1 MAAMTCP
8 NLQQSLGWCEGMPQY
23 PGIRRRVYFCS
34 KSLIVSYPTLTRDTF
49 GRVTSGQLTG
59 SFTLAADAL
68 WQYMDINP
76 EKSTV
81 TSEAQGEVPSQT
93 QLNKATFVHNGVTK
107 EATSA
112 AALMNNNDIVFVYQ
126 DMAGKYRVLG
136 NERWP
141 SKTTV
146 AQDQGQGTNPASTTI
161 SVEVTDELAAPY
173 YTGTLETEDGTLD
186 CSDGSLTPAST
197 DGDSDGEEEPAVDGQ
212 S

>member
-1 MAAMTCP
+1 MNCP

-34 KSLIVSYPTLTRDTF
+34 KSLIVAYPTLTRDTY
-49 GRVTSGQLTG
+49 GRVTSGKLTG
-59 SFTLAADAL
+59 SFTLAADAKFQHL
-68 WQYMDINP
+68 DINP
-76 EKSTV
+76 EKSTA

-93 QLNKATFVHNGVTK
+93 QLNKATFVHNGVTQ

-112 AALMNNNDIVFVYQ
+112 AALLNNNDVVYVYQ
-126 DMAGKYRVLG
+126 DMAGKFRVLG

-141 SKTTV
+141 TKTTV

-173 YTGTLETEDGTLD
+173 YEGTLDTEDGVVD
-186 CSDGSLTPAST
+186 CADGSITPSN
-197 DGDSDGEEEPAVDGQ
+197 GD
-212 S
+212 